1 MARPAE
7 NTHLLID
14 IRKIEISTSSYFYS
28 LVQQNCKLRDKVTA
42 TMFKKMK
49 LVKDSINHSKIK
61 YLTDLMDLFL
71 SVETLEAV

>member
-1 MARPAE
+1 MARHAE

-42 TMFKKMK
+42 MMFKKMK
-49 LVKDSINHSKIK
+49 LVKDSINHSKVK
-61 YLTDLMDLFL
+61 YLTDVMDLFL